1 MSSRCIAVLGSLFL
15 GVVLIMLHPVTVRGE
30 QEKKAPPPSDPA
42 PVPDDQSKEPLPEGE
57 PLPDMPSSETT
68 SGGDSPARRGDP
80 SAGLGANYIIGPE
93 DVLDIE
99 VFDVPELHKI
109 VRVSNDGVIALA
121 LIGRVKAV
129 GLTTEQLRQQLE
141 AKYGESYL
149 QKPQVT
155 VFVTEFH
162 AQPVSVIGAVEKP
175 GIYQLTGR
183 RTLIEML
190 SMAGGLAKRSS
201 APAGRY
207 LYVTRQTGFHDLPP
221 AEGLELIAPEKLQVS
236 IQRLLYSHE
245 DGLNIEVEPHDIIS
259 VSKADVVYVVGSV
272 RKAGGFVLEDRDK
285 ITVTQALAMAEGFAG
300 SPAKSSAR
308 IVRRASDGT
317 RTEIP
322 VNMKRVL
329 DGKAEDID
337 MLAND
342 ILYIP
347 DSSGKAA
354 AKRSLEAAITT
365 ASGLI
370 IWRLP

>member
-1 MSSRCIAVLGSLFL
+1 MF
-15 GVVLIMLHPVTVRGE
+15 HPVTIRGG
-30 QEKKAPPPSDPA
+30 QGKNVPPPSDPA
-42 PVPDDQSKEPLPEGE
+42 QISDNQSEEPIPEGE
-57 PLPDMPSSETT
+57 PLPDMPSSGTT
-68 SGGDSPARRGDP
+68 SSIDSPVKRGDP
-80 SAGLGANYIIGPE
+80 SAGLGPNYIIGPE

-99 VFDVPELHKI
+99 VFDVPELHKA
-109 VRVSNDGVIALA
+109 VRVSNDGVITLA
-121 LIGRVKAV
+121 LIGRVKAA

-207 LYVTRQTGFHDLPP
+207 LYVTRRQGFQDIPS
-221 AEGLELIAPEKLQVS
+221 AEGLELIAPEKLQVN

-245 DGLNIEVEPHDIIS
+245 DALNIEVEPRDIIS
-259 VSKADVVYVVGSV
+259 VSKADVVYVVGAV
-272 RKAGGFVLEDRDK
+272 RKAGGFVLEDREK

-322 VNMKRVL
+322 VNLKRVL

-347 DSSGKAA
+347 DSTGKAA
-354 AKRSLEAAITT
+354 AKRSLEAAISTV
-365 ASGLI
+365 SGI
-370 IWRLP
+370 VIWRR

>member
-1 MSSRCIAVLGSLFL
+1 MSPRWIAVWGALIL
-15 GVVLIMLHPVTVRGE
+15 GVRVVVFPPLALCGG
-30 QEKKAPPPSDPA
+30 QGKSAPPPSKS
-42 PVPDDQSKEPLPEGE
+42 VQVSDDQANEIIPEGE
-57 PLPDMPSSETT
+57 ILPDMPSSDEGAGTET
-68 SGGDSPARRGDP
+68 PARRGNT
-80 SAGLGANYIIGPE
+80 SASLGPNYLIGAE

-99 VFDVPELHKI
+99 VFDVPELRKT

-121 LIGRVKAV
+121 LIGRVKAA
-129 GLTTEQLRQQLE
+129 GLTAEQLREQLE

-183 RTLIEML
+183 RTLIELL

-201 APAGRY
+201 APAGRN
-207 LYVTRQTGFHDLPP
+207 LYVTRRGGFHSLQPT
-221 AEGLELIAPEKLQVS
+221 EGLDLIAPEKLQVN

-245 DGLNIEVEPHDIIS
+245 DTLNIDVEPRDIIS

-272 RKAGGFVLEDRDK
+272 RKAGGFVLEDREK
-285 ITVTQALAMAEGFAG
+285 ITVMQALAMAEGFSG
-300 SPAKSSAR
+300 TPAKTSAR
-308 IVRRASDGT
+308 IVRRASDGK

-322 VNMKRVL
+322 VNLKRVL
-329 DGKAEDID
+329 DGKSEDID

-342 ILYIP
+342 ILYVP
-347 DSSGKAA
+347 DSTGKVV
-354 AKRSLEAAITT
+354 AKRTLETAISTV
-365 ASGLI
+365 SGI
-370 IWRLP
+370 VIWRR

>member
-1 MSSRCIAVLGSLFL
+1 MLSRCIAVLGSLFL
-15 GVVLIMLHPVTVRGE
+15 GVVLIMLHPGALRGG

-42 PVPDDQSKEPLPEGE
+42 PVADDQSKEPIPEGE
-57 PLPDMPSSETT
+57 SLPDMPSSGTT
-68 SGGDSPARRGDP
+68 SSGDSPARRGDP
-80 SAGLGANYIIGPE
+80 SVGLGANYIIGPE

-141 AKYGESYL
+141 ARYGENYV

-190 SMAGGLAKRSS
+190 STAGGLAKRSS

-207 LYVTRQTGFHDLPP
+207 LYVTRRGGFHNLQPT
-221 AEGLELIAPEKLQVS
+221 EGLDLIA
-236 IQRLLYSHE
+236 HE
-245 DGLNIEVEPHDIIS
+245 TL
-259 VSKADVVYVVGSV
+259 
-272 RKAGGFVLEDRDK
+272 
-285 ITVTQALAMAEGFAG
+285 
-300 SPAKSSAR
+300 
-308 IVRRASDGT
+308 
-317 RTEIP
+317 
-322 VNMKRVL
+322 
-329 DGKAEDID
+329 
-337 MLAND
+337 
-342 ILYIP
+342 
-347 DSSGKAA
+347 
-354 AKRSLEAAITT
+354 
-365 ASGLI
+365 
-370 IWRLP
+370 

>member
-1 MSSRCIAVLGSLFL
+1 VSSRCIAVVGFLSL
-15 GVVLIMLHPVTVRGE
+15 GVALVMFHPVTIRGG
-30 QEKKAPPPSDPA
+30 QGKNVPPPSDPA
-42 PVPDDQSKEPLPEGE
+42 QISDNQSEEPIPEGE
-57 PLPDMPSSETT
+57 PLPDMPSSGTT
-68 SGGDSPARRGDP
+68 SSIDSPVKRGDP
-80 SAGLGANYIIGPE
+80 SAGLGPNYIIGPE

-99 VFDVPELHKI
+99 VFDVPELHKA
-109 VRVSNDGVIALA
+109 VRVSNDGVITLA
-121 LIGRVKAV
+121 LIGRVKAA

-207 LYVTRQTGFHDLPP
+207 LYVTRRQGFQDIPS
-221 AEGLELIAPEKLQVS
+221 AEGLELIAPEKLQVN

-245 DGLNIEVEPHDIIS
+245 DALNIEVEPRDIIS
-259 VSKADVVYVVGSV
+259 VSKADVVYVVGAV
-272 RKAGGFVLEDRDK
+272 RKAGGFVLEDREK

-322 VNMKRVL
+322 VNLKRVL

-347 DSSGKAA
+347 DSTGKAA
-354 AKRSLEAAITT
+354 AKRSLEAAISTV
-365 ASGLI
+365 SGI
-370 IWRLP
+370 VIWRR